1 MGLQRVGHDWVTELW
16 LPSHLSKQ
24 HPQKLRR
31 TPKWALPW
39 RPLGLPKTEGIFSP
53 LCFHHNW
60 FTILQPHPSRPDRTF
75 VCVIAPLPVEYGFS
89 ASRDH
94 LVLNCVPPAPLLR
107 APVWCLDYGR
117 ICEPLE
123 RISIK
128 CLTRAHQHLS
138 GEVPPHGSLGT
149 ASRMLGDLRK
159 FSELLSESEK
169 EAKCADS
176 SVFLWRQCDHMR
188 ESVQCA
194 VHSQRMPSICHC
206 ITGLTCKPLSD

>member
-1 MGLQRVGHDWVTELW
+1 M
-16 LPSHLSKQ
+16 
-24 HPQKLRR
+24 
-31 TPKWALPW
+31 
-39 RPLGLPKTEGIFSP
+39 
-53 LCFHHNW
+53 
-60 FTILQPHPSRPDRTF
+60 
-75 VCVIAPLPVEYGFS
+75 IAPLPVEYEFS

-176 SVFLWRQCDHMR
+176 SVLSSEDNVIICKKVCSVRFTLR
-188 ESVQCA
+188 ECPPSATV
-194 VHSQRMPSICHC
+194 SQDSLASPCMTRFFIF
-206 ITGLTCKPLSD
+206 